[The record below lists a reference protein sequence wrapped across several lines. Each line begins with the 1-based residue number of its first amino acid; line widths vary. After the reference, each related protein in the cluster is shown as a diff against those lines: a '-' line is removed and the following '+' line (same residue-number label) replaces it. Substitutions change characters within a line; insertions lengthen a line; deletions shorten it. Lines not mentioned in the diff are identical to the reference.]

1 MDTVFAWIGSLDAGY
16 VLFVGVLF
24 VLVVVTGISELAAR
38 K

>member
-1 MDTVFAWIGSLDAGY
+1 MDAVFVWVGNLDAGY